1 MNQPKPERVLSGSNP
16 QSGFNLLELM
26 ITIVIVGVLAG
37 IAVPMYT
44 KGIQKARQAEGE
56 AALGS
61 IRSQVLMYYGE
72 YGEYPTEALGRIIT
86 QDWHSIK
93 PAELD
98 GTNFTRY
105 SYYYQGN
112 ATTYLIGLH
121 RGDVLDLHRSLN
133 QNGDYEDWDL
143 KVDE

>member
-1 MNQPKPERVLSGSNP
+1 MKQPSSDRILNRSNS

-26 ITIVIVGVLAG
+26 IVIVIAGVLAG
-37 IAVPMYT
+37 VAAPIYR
-44 KGIQKARQAEGE
+44 KGIQKAIQAEGE

-61 IRSQVLMYYGE
+61 IRTQVMAYYGE
-72 YGEYPTEALGRIIT
+72 WGEFPTAALGRVIT
-86 QDWHSIK
+86 QDWHDIK

-98 GTNFTRY
+98 GTNFDRY
-105 SYYYQGN
+105 SYYYQGD

-121 RGDVLDLHRSLN
+121 RGQVLDMHRSLN
-133 QNGDYEDWDL
+133 QDGDYEDWDI

>member
-1 MNQPKPERVLSGSNP
+1 MKTQKRDIELSTSNP

-44 KGIQKARQAEGE
+44 KGIQKAIQAEGE

-61 IRSQVLMYYGE
+61 IRNQVLIYYGE

-98 GTNFTRY
+98 GTNFNRY

-121 RGDVLDLHRSLN
+121 RGEVLNLHRSLN
-133 QNGDYEDWDL
+133 QNGDYEDLDV